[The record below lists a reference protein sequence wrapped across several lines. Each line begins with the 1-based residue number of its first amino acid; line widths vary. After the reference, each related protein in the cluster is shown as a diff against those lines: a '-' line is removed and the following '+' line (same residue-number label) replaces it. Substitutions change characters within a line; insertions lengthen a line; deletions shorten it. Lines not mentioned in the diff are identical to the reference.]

1 MTGGSRRRS
10 RGRAAR
16 PARSPARRFDAEF
29 EARKLRLQFLVTETP
44 HGVDV
49 FNENASSVCALASR
63 AVEKNATRDE
73 IFSAPRSVRATD

>member
-1 MTGGSRRRS
+1 
-10 RGRAAR
+10 
-16 PARSPARRFDAEF
+16 
-29 EARKLRLQFLVTETP
+29 LQFLVTETP